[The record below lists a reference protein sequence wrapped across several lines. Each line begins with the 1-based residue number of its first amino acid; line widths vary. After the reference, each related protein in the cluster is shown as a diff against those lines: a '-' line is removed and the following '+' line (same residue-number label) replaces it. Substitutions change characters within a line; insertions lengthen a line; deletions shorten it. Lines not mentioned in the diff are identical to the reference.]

1 VRDSPSPGWIVQI
14 HLRRWKIEETFRFI
28 KQSYHGEDIRV
39 LRYQRLKSPVWLVTA
54 AAYFATT
61 ILGQKL
67 KLKILCEKLLIISR
81 RFFGIP
87 PFRFDALADGIKQ
100 ILAGCRPSP
109 RVELPPD
116 LQLELVRV
124 GSRKKRRKVLWNCLE
139 PGTQRAN
146 ACCPAD
152 VGINL
157 PKEILRSSRR
167 VGLRKDAAETCSS
180 GCSEISIRLNEMTS
194 GKWLLAGSGLVFFTA
209 SLLCPLFLRG
219 KSQSEEA
226 IDDISGTYD
235 FLTADD
241 TLSILDQEGRLDG
254 SLDVAQSDEESDA
267 ILSYEVKGTHKKNR
281 VEFQTN
287 KIHQKS
293 YRFRGTV
300 QRGTGLEEK
309 DPDYIQLV
317 GDLEIVTTKGD
328 SGQESVQRMH
338 MIFKSKGRTAAEQE

>member
-1 VRDSPSPGWIVQI
+1 MAPG
-14 HLRRWKIEETFRFI
+14 
-28 KQSYHGEDIRV
+28 
-39 LRYQRLKSPVWLVTA
+39 
-54 AAYFATT
+54 
-61 ILGQKL
+61 
-67 KLKILCEKLLIISR
+67 
-81 RFFGIP
+81 
-87 PFRFDALADGIKQ
+87 
-100 ILAGCRPSP
+100 
-109 RVELPPD
+109 
-116 LQLELVRV
+116 
-124 GSRKKRRKVLWNCLE
+124 
-139 PGTQRAN
+139 
-146 ACCPAD
+146 
-152 VGINL
+152 
-157 PKEILRSSRR
+157 
-167 VGLRKDAAETCSS
+167 KD
-180 GCSEISIRLNEMTS
+180 
-194 GKWLLAGSGLVFFTA
+194 LLAALGLM
-209 SLLCPLFLRG
+209 LLAALLVCPSILRG

-267 ILSYEVKGTHKKNR
+267 VLSYEVKGTHKKNR

-293 YRFRGTV
+293 YRFHGTV

-338 MIFKSKGRTAAEQE
+338 MIFKSKGRTATEQE